1 MDYIKS
7 DKYLV
12 SSDGQI
18 RFTEQGLRDLGDYF
32 SRAGISIHTIKT
44 YKEYRE
50 ARALA
55 APYFMDYLDDR
66 VRQMPDHGEYALLK
80 SLTFDPPEVYEEKL
94 RKHALKKAMSIV
106 K

>member
-18 RFTEQGLRDLGDYF
+18 RFTEQGIRDLGDYF

-55 APYFMDYLDDR
+55 APYFTRPIRCSRMAGFQGRSTLMTVLAACRLSPWEPALD
-66 VRQMPDHGEYALLK
+66 MMMALH
-80 SLTFDPPEVYEEKL
+80 SGFV
-94 RKHALKKAMSIV
+94 
-106 K
+106 